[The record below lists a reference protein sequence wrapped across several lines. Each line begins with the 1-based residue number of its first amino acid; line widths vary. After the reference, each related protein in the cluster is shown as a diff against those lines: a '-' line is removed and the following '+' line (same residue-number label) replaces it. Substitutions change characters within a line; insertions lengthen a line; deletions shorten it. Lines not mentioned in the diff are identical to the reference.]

1 MRYILLLLRL
11 IIISTILSVV
21 LGGGY
26 LFALRDSIPNQYEAG
41 KEADRF
47 ARSIQRTVKRKAWV
61 ETGAIRWSMLNN
73 KHLWDLRRGLVQ
85 TKFSDPEGTHDVLF
99 DVDFKRYR
107 VKSKRLEGPR
117 ANRWSKLSGDEATP
131 IAERAYELWMRD
143 RFILEPTQSLFNQ
156 GVERYLV
163 QPNDDEKLLLAH
175 YRRGGKNPGDS
186 FLWRIDK
193 NGLPKGI
200 RVWSDQLYV
209 SGLEMTME
217 KWRILKTGL
226 NISTRRA
233 IGPLSIDI
241 KVSSA
246 MSLTHLVGP
255 IDPFKEIEGDPFD
268 PPPTSQPNVLPN
280 AKRRF

>member
-1 MRYILLLLRL
+1 MRYILLLFRL
-11 IIISTILSVV
+11 IIISIILSVV

-26 LFALRDSIPNQYEAG
+26 LFALRSSIPSQYEAG
-41 KEADRF
+41 KSADQF
-47 ARSIQRTVKRKAWV
+47 ARDIQRIVNREAWV

-73 KHLWDLRRGLVQ
+73 KHLWDLRRGLIQ
-85 TKFSDPEGTHDVLF
+85 TRFTDPEGTHEVLF
-99 DVDFKRYR
+99 DVDFKRYK
-107 VKSKRLEGPR
+107 VKSKPSDGPR
-117 ANRWSKLSGDEATP
+117 ANKWLKLSAEDATP
-131 IAERAYELWMRD
+131 IAERAYQLWLRD
-143 RFILEPTQSLFNQ
+143 RFILEPTQSLFDQ

-163 QPNDDEKLLLAH
+163 KDEKDKKSLLVH
-175 YRRGGKNPGDS
+175 YRSGGENPGDS
-186 FLWRIDK
+186 FQWKVDK
-193 NGLPKGI
+193 NGLPSAI
-200 RVWSDQLYV
+200 RVWSEQLYV

-226 NISTRRA
+226 NIATRRS

-255 IDPFKEIEGDPFD
+255 VDPFKEIEGDPFD

-280 AKRRF
+280 SKRNF